1 MIEPALLTRLARL
14 LRVEASELRVEPLT
28 GGLSNRGFLLT
39 RGSEQ
44 WAVRLPLAFGTDK
57 ASNASKTSCAEEAFD
72 DSEASGAGE
81 TVRAGEASGTGRAS
95 RTGGA
100 SDTERPSFADKTSFT
115 SEKLSIESER
125 RVLAVA
131 AEAKLAPEVIACDAE
146 TGALV
151 TRYLRGAASLNAE
164 RIREFANIDRIAAML
179 RRLHNLPAPTGLRA
193 FRPTELAQIYV
204 DAAAESN
211 GAPHENVD
219 ERHAWSV
226 EFRRLARAYEAAFKP
241 TALCHNDLVAAN
253 ILDDGRLWLV
263 DFEYA
268 VRADPILDLA
278 GLAGLNGFGPA
289 HRHRLL
295 DAYYGPR
302 RAPISIAQ
310 LEQTIRLV
318 RLMAF
323 FWALVHGGGDAN
335 DGQASFAAAMAAVL
349 R

>member
-44 WAVRLPLAFGTDK
+44 WAVRLPLA
-57 ASNASKTSCAEEAFD
+57 
-72 DSEASGAGE
+72 SGADRTCSTGE
-81 TVRAGEASGTGRAS
+81 TLSL
-95 RTGGA
+95 
-100 SDTERPSFADKTSFT
+100 ER
-115 SEKLSIESER
+115 ER

-131 AEAKLAPEVIACDAE
+131 AEAGLTPELIACDAE

-151 TRYLRGAASLNAE
+151 TRYLRDAKSLSAE
-164 RIREFANIDRIAAML
+164 RTKDRTNIDRIAAML
-179 RRLHNLPAPTGLRA
+179 RRLHSLPAPDGLRT
-193 FRPTELAQIYV
+193 FSPTDLARIYV
-204 DAAAESN
+204 NAADDSAR
-211 GAPHENVD
+211 APREKMD
-219 ERHAWSV
+219 ERQFAEERLRWSV
-226 EFRRLARAYEAAFKP
+226 EFRRLAQAYEAAFKP

-278 GLAGLNGFGPA
+278 GLAGLNGFGPS
-289 HRHRLL
+289 HCHRLL
-295 DAYYGPR
+295 DAYFGPG
-302 RAPISIAQ
+302 RAPISLAQ

-323 FWALVHGGGDAN
+323 FWALVHGSGGAT

-349 R
+349 RQNVRIA